1 MNHTKNCILNWA
13 RKLGTTWLPT
23 ILGALLTT
31 ALTGYQ
37 VPTFA
42 ATDSKILP
50 ATVCQAWVT
59 MALNTWDAEVSEM
72 RNSIRYSVNG
82 RIENANLTKP
92 LTVVCPLVRDTVA
105 SRLNWLRVFFR
116 DNHPG
121 DGVNESGAV
130 RCRIRANNP
139 QGTGHVAEDFDHSIA
154 GNADSLDGDFE
165 MGLNAASADG
175 SYTLTCVIPPVFN
188 GVRSSIGSIVI
199 EEP

>member
-1 MNHTKNCILNWA
+1 MNHTKLYIFNGA
-13 RKLGTTWLPT
+13 RKLGTTWRAT

-31 ALTGYQ
+31 ALTAHQ
-37 VPTFA
+37 APAFA
-42 ATDSKILP
+42 ATDAKILP
-50 ATVCQAWVT
+50 ATICQAWVP
-59 MALNTWDAEVSEM
+59 MELNSWDAEVSEM

-82 RIENANLTKP
+82 RIENANLTKS

-105 SRLNWLRVFFR
+105 SRLNWLRVYFR

-121 DGVNESGAV
+121 DGINENGAV
-130 RCRIRANNP
+130 RCRLRANNP

-154 GNADSLDGDFE
+154 GDADSLDGDFE
-165 MGLNAASADG
+165 MGLSAASTDG